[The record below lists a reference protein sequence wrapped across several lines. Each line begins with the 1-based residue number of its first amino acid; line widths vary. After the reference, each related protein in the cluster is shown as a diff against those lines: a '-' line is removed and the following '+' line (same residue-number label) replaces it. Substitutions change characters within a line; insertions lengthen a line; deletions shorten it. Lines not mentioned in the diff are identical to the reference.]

1 MDAPEEGAG
10 KSANPTLKPVA
21 SIVIV
26 SDYEVG
32 SSLAWDDLRATLR
45 GLAAQ
50 DFSEPVE
57 YIFLEH
63 VKHKHHIPSDVSQ
76 ILPQLK
82 IIFSKEEAQYALKS
96 EAASVAQSEIV
107 ILLDGDCVPAP
118 DWLRYMVQTMRSS
131 SQPAVVSGRTL
142 YEGRN
147 LIERCCAL
155 LERAYVDR
163 SRSAQTENI
172 SNNNAAFRRSVLLA
186 HPLPLNAGPF
196 ASGLHA
202 HAIMRAGGRLFFESR
217 ARATHAYH
225 GWHMQRDIRRH
236 KGYARIVT
244 RQLDSN
250 LPFATLG
257 RLGYL
262 SIPLIFAGSL
272 LQSWWKSVLFYRDYG
287 IRWYEFPVLI
297 FFAIVVHGL
306 EIPGIVRAIHGRPIT
321 KTHYR

>member
-1 MDAPEEGAG
+1 MDASEERTG
-10 KSANPTLKPVA
+10 KNENPTLKPVA

-26 SDYEVG
+26 SDYKVG
-32 SSLAWDDLRATLR
+32 SPLAWDDLRATLR

-57 YIFLEH
+57 YIFLEN
-63 VKHKHHIPSDVSQ
+63 VKHKGHIPPDLSQ
-76 ILPQLK
+76 VLPQLK
-82 IIFSKEEAQYALKS
+82 IIFSSHELQYALKS
-96 EAASVAQSEIV
+96 EAASLAQSEIV

-118 DWLRYMVQTMRSS
+118 DWLRHMVETMRSP

-163 SRSAQTENI
+163 SRSARTENI

-196 ASGLHA
+196 ASRMHA
-202 HAIMRAGGRLFFESR
+202 EAITRAGGGLFFEPQ
-217 ARATHAYH
+217 ARVRHAYH

-244 RQLDSN
+244 RQLDPN
-250 LPFATLG
+250 LPFAALG

-262 SIPLIFAGSL
+262 SIPLIFGGSL

-287 IRWYEFPVLI
+287 ILWYQLPVLI
-297 FFAIVVHGL
+297 FFAVVVHGL
-306 EIPGIVRAIHGRPIT
+306 EIPGILRGIHGRPIT
-321 KTHYR
+321 KSHYR

>member
-1 MDAPEEGAG
+1 MDASKEVAA
-10 KSANPTLKPVA
+10 KNATHTAKPVA
-21 SIVIV
+21 SIVVV
-26 SDYEVG
+26 SDYKVG
-32 SSLAWDDLRATLR
+32 SSLAWDDLKATLR

-57 YIFLEH
+57 YIFLEN
-63 VKHKHHIPSDVSQ
+63 VKHKDHIPPDLSQ
-76 ILPQLK
+76 ILPQLR
-82 IIFSKEEAQYALKS
+82 IVFSREELQYALKS

-118 DWLRYMVQTMRSS
+118 DWLRYMVETMRSPA
-131 SQPAVVSGRTL
+131 QPAVVSGRTL

-147 LIERCCAL
+147 LIERCSAL

-163 SRSAQTENI
+163 PRSAQTENI

-196 ASGLHA
+196 ASGMHA
-202 HAIMRAGGRLFFESR
+202 EAIMRAGGRLFFEPQ
-217 ARATHAYH
+217 ARVTHAYH

-236 KGYARIVT
+236 KGYARIIT
-244 RQLDSN
+244 RRLDSN
-250 LPFATLG
+250 LPFAILG

-262 SIPLIFAGSL
+262 SIPLVFGGSL

-287 IRWYEFPVLI
+287 IRWYELPVLI

-306 EIPGIVRAIHGRPIT
+306 EIPGIIRGIYGRPIT
-321 KTHYR
+321 KSHYR

>member
-1 MDAPEEGAG
+1 MDASGEGAEIN
-10 KSANPTLKPVA
+10 ANPTLNPVA

-26 SDYEVG
+26 SDYKVG

-45 GLAAQ
+45 GVAAQ

-57 YIFLEH
+57 YIFLEN
-63 VKHKHHIPSDVSQ
+63 VKHKDHVPSDLSQ

-82 IIFSKEEAQYALKS
+82 IIFSRHELQYALKS

-118 DWLRYMVQTMRSS
+118 DWLRHMVQMMRLSS
-131 SQPAVVSGRTL
+131 KPAVVSGRTL

-163 SRSAQTENI
+163 SRSAETENI

-196 ASGLHA
+196 ASGMHA
-202 HAIMRAGGRLFFESR
+202 EAIMRAGGRLFFEPQ
-217 ARATHAYH
+217 ARVTHAYH
-225 GWHMQRDIRRH
+225 GWQMQRDIRRH

-262 SIPLIFAGSL
+262 SIPLIFGGSL
-272 LQSWWKSVLFYRDYG
+272 LQSWWKSVLFHRDYG
-287 IRWYEFPVLI
+287 IRWYQFPVLI
-297 FFAIVVHGL
+297 FFAVVVHGM
-306 EIPGIVRAIHGRPIT
+306 EIPGIIRGIHGRPIT
-321 KTHYR
+321 KSHYR